1 MKTKITET
9 DFLPLN
15 TMTPDIEGAR
25 NSFIS
30 DLTNSDSTTMFSGVS
45 RKPKLQY
52 KDFHQALMTMNF
64 FGKIVPECEFTLFEN
79 LCKNWLSTEA
89 YSDYDCY
96 YLDKMYLKLH
106 DIRSQNGLFLLIPKN
121 YSSQSKNHI
130 SIVEVSQTTG
140 TPCNTTMFYFP
151 YVQNVFKSK
160 IITSKNP
167 AIDMFADLISA
178 ALVLPYR
185 QTKISKQ
192 RDVHPTLSYYK
203 TRL

>member
-1 MKTKITET
+1 MKTKITEA

-30 DLTNSDSTTMFSGVS
+30 DLTNSDSTTIFSGVS

-52 KDFHQALMTMNF
+52 KDFHQALMSMNF

-79 LCKNWLSTEA
+79 LCKNWLSKET
-89 YSDYDCY
+89 YGDYDCY

-167 AIDMFADLISA
+167 VIDMFADLISA
-178 ALVLPYR
+178 SLVLPYR